1 MKELARHLDKEIKKV
16 NETDLKKMWTDRFIY
31 IKTKGL
37 EERHVNLSHE
47 ESKLV
52 DFIRT

>member
-31 IKTKGL
+31 KDKRFRRAACKSFTGRK
-37 EERHVNLSHE
+37 
-47 ESKLV
+47 
-52 DFIRT
+52 